1 LRNVSPVNKS
11 YGKDG
16 WFVKTFEEQKAFLAR
31 MNVIDD
37 QFFQKVVEDREV
49 CEEILR
55 ILLQKPDLHVVDY
68 QAQRHLRNIGAHSVI
83 LDLLCQDDTG
93 ALFNVEV
100 QKADNDDHQKR
111 MRFNISNIDTTFVE
125 KGIDYKD
132 LPDVFAIF
140 LSQFDL
146 FQENRTTYHVHRAI
160 TETGTR
166 VENGIHEI
174 YINTAIDDG
183 TAISQLMQFFLHSV
197 GDNPLFPKLTKRVH
211 YFKEEQKGV
220 AAMTNVFEEYAEE
233 RAKER
238 VKEAQREFQKESQ
251 EKERATALNFL
262 KEGVSVETIAKALP
276 SLSLDFIK
284 QLKQQLPQA

>member
-1 LRNVSPVNKS
+1 
-11 YGKDG
+11 
-16 WFVKTFEEQKAFLAR
+16 VKTFEEQKAFLAR

-183 TAISQLMQFFLHSV
+183 TAIAALMQFFLHSV

-238 VKEAQREFQKESQ
+238 VKEAQKEFHEREKI
-251 EKERATALNFL
+251 TALKLL
-262 KEGVSVETIAKALP
+262 KKGMSIETIAEVLP

>member
-1 LRNVSPVNKS
+1 LSIIVERNIQKLLNIRFTNKIIYCTIESDKKSLRNVSPVDKS

-111 MRFNISNIDTTFVE
+111 MRFNISNIDTIFVE

-183 TAISQLMQFFLHSV
+183 TAIAVPDQKSV
-197 GDNPLFPKLTKRVH
+197 GHNAIFP
-211 YFKEEQKGV
+211 
-220 AAMTNVFEEYAEE
+220 
-233 RAKER
+233 
-238 VKEAQREFQKESQ
+238 AQRWRQSVVSQ
-251 EKERATALNFL
+251 ANKTGTLL
-262 KEGVSVETIAKALP
+262 
-276 SLSLDFIK
+276 
-284 QLKQQLPQA
+284 